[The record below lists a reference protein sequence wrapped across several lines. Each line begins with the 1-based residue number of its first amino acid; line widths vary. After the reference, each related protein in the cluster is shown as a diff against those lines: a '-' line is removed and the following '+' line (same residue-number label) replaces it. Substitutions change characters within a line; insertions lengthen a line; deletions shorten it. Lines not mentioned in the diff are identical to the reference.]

1 MNVSIVG
8 CTGLVGRKMLEV
20 LSEQNVKAEKVFLF
34 ASENS
39 SGSTVSVFGKSYPV
53 SALNEK
59 TVKQAENSIALF
71 AVNKNLSQKFAPLFI
86 ENGCVVIDNSSAFR
100 MERDVPLVV
109 PNVNGEILTGN
120 EKLIANPNCSTIQ
133 AVSAL
138 KILNDYRSI
147 KRVSY
152 VTFQAVSGAGQ
163 EGVRDLEKGKN
174 NISPKKFPRPIF
186 SNCIPQVDEFD
197 FKGYT
202 YEENKMIDET
212 KKILGLDKLSVT
224 ATCVRVPVFNCHS
237 ECVNVEFFTEYDVDT
252 AVSLLKSAKGVK
264 VFDGNDYATVYD
276 ADGSDQVMIGRI
288 RRDYSAPNALTFW
301 CVADNLRVGAATNA
315 VEILKLV
322 LWLKQKN

>member
-8 CTGLVGRKMLEV
+8 CTGLVGRKVLEV
-20 LSEQNVKAEKVFLF
+20 LSQQNVKAEKVFLF
-34 ASENS
+34 ASEKS
-39 SGSTVSVFGKSYPV
+39 SGSTFSVFGKSYPV

-71 AVNKNLSQKFAPLFI
+71 AVNKNLSKKFAPLFI

-174 NISPKKFPRPIF
+174 NLSPKKFPRP
-186 SNCIPQVDEFD
+186 
-197 FKGYT
+197 
-202 YEENKMIDET
+202 
-212 KKILGLDKLSVT
+212 
-224 ATCVRVPVFNCHS
+224 
-237 ECVNVEFFTEYDVDT
+237 
-252 AVSLLKSAKGVK
+252 
-264 VFDGNDYATVYD
+264 
-276 ADGSDQVMIGRI
+276 
-288 RRDYSAPNALTFW
+288 
-301 CVADNLRVGAATNA
+301 
-315 VEILKLV
+315 
-322 LWLKQKN
+322 